1 MSDESI
7 INSSNNYDAGQIQ
20 VLEGLDAVRKRPGM
34 YVGGTDSK
42 AMHHLVYEVVDNSVD
57 EVLAGVC
64 SRIEIT
70 IHADESVTVRDNGR
84 GIPTAIHPTFR
95 NKAGDKISTLEVVMT
110 NLHAGGKFGS
120 GAYTVSGGLHG
131 VGVKAVNALSTSLI
145 AEVRRE
151 GQIFRQSYKE
161 GKPTSKVEVIG
172 TTRPEDTGTQI
183 TFLRDTSIFVED
195 NSFKWETL
203 VQRFREMAFITRGVT
218 IKFKDEREEGEGNI
232 PGGREMTFYFEDGI
246 SAFVLYLNRNKE
258 KLHSVISAEKKVGNI
273 GVEFAMQYT
282 EATAQ
287 SEYYFA
293 NTINTPDGGTHQS
306 GFRSAVTRSLNDY
319 ARKANILKEKDSNL
333 DSKDTLEG
341 LTAIVSIKHPE
352 PQFESQTK
360 VKLMNTDAKAAVE
373 QVVRESLMQ
382 FLEENPREG
391 KQIIDKCLLSQRA
404 REAAKAASELVR
416 RKSALESGTLPGKL
430 ADCSERDPAK
440 CEIFIVEGDSAGGC
454 FDGDTLVALADGRNL
469 SFKNIVAEQAAGQ
482 THFCYTI
489 RKNGKVGLERIVN
502 ARVTKQ
508 GAQVIKLTLDNG
520 EEIICTPDHRFML
533 RNGEYKAAE
542 NLTTQDSLMPLRRK
556 ESSKKEKGVTI
567 DGYEM
572 VWDPRSET
580 WLFTHVLADWY
591 NRWQHVYAELD
602 GDHCH
607 HIDFNKRNNNP
618 TNIQRLPKTDH
629 LALHRAHVSKT
640 LHQPNVFA
648 KLRQLKNTPAFRK
661 AQSERMKQP
670 ETRQILSSNA
680 KAQWQDENYKT
691 HMGEKWQAFYNSNE
705 TYRKQNQQ
713 QLDQAQRH
721 YWGIVENRNKQAA
734 RTQSFFAA
742 HPTLKKDWSEKA
754 KLQWQDDVLLAWRRE
769 QTSKQW
775 TPEFRAQR
783 QQTLHNTYYQKTVAA
798 LKQFEHQGAI
808 DLAAYDAMRCQ
819 TKDKSM
825 LRFDTF
831 CARYFAGDTQRAKET
846 VENYNHKIIKIEHL
860 SELRDVYD
868 IEVPGTHNF
877 ALASGVFVH
886 NSAKQGRDRHFQAIL
901 PLFGKIMNTERAR
914 LDKILQSD
922 AIKALVSAVGT
933 GIGEGFNIENRR
945 YDRIVLMADADV
957 DGSHIRT
964 LLLTFFFRY
973 MQPLVER
980 GHLYI
985 AQPPLYRIEAKRSKD
1000 VRYAYSDIER
1010 DGVMNEMKK
1019 KGLDTTNT
1027 AQVVVQRFKGLGE
1040 MNAEQLWDTTMD
1052 PTKRTMLKVTVEDAA
1067 EADRTFDML
1076 MGNAVP
1082 PRRAFIT
1089 RHAKEVKNLDV

>member
-161 GKPTSKVEVIG
+161 GKPTSKVEVVG
-172 TTRPEDTGTQI
+172 LTRPEDTGTQI

-195 NSFKWETL
+195 NSFKWDTL

-440 CEIFIVEGDSAGGC
+440 CEIFIVEGDSAGG
-454 FDGDTLVALADGRNL
+454 
-469 SFKNIVAEQAAGQ
+469 
-482 THFCYTI
+482 
-489 RKNGKVGLERIVN
+489 
-502 ARVTKQ
+502 
-508 GAQVIKLTLDNG
+508 
-520 EEIICTPDHRFML
+520 
-533 RNGEYKAAE
+533 
-542 NLTTQDSLMPLRRK
+542 
-556 ESSKKEKGVTI
+556 
-567 DGYEM
+567 
-572 VWDPRSET
+572 
-580 WLFTHVLADWY
+580 
-591 NRWQHVYAELD
+591 
-602 GDHCH
+602 
-607 HIDFNKRNNNP
+607 
-618 TNIQRLPKTDH
+618 
-629 LALHRAHVSKT
+629 
-640 LHQPNVFA
+640 
-648 KLRQLKNTPAFRK
+648 
-661 AQSERMKQP
+661 
-670 ETRQILSSNA
+670 
-680 KAQWQDENYKT
+680 
-691 HMGEKWQAFYNSNE
+691 
-705 TYRKQNQQ
+705 
-713 QLDQAQRH
+713 
-721 YWGIVENRNKQAA
+721 
-734 RTQSFFAA
+734 
-742 HPTLKKDWSEKA
+742 
-754 KLQWQDDVLLAWRRE
+754 
-769 QTSKQW
+769 
-775 TPEFRAQR
+775 
-783 QQTLHNTYYQKTVAA
+783 
-798 LKQFEHQGAI
+798 
-808 DLAAYDAMRCQ
+808 
-819 TKDKSM
+819 
-825 LRFDTF
+825 
-831 CARYFAGDTQRAKET
+831 
-846 VENYNHKIIKIEHL
+846 
-860 SELRDVYD
+860 
-868 IEVPGTHNF
+868 
-877 ALASGVFVH
+877 
-886 NSAKQGRDRHFQAIL
+886 SAKQGRDRHFQAIL

-985 AQPPLYRIEAKRSKD
+985 AQPPLYRIEAKRGKD

-1010 DGVMNEMKK
+1010 DGVMNDLKK

-1027 AQVVVQRFKGLGE
+1027 SQVVVQRFKGLGE

>member
-195 NSFKWETL
+195 NSFKWDTL

-258 KLHSVISAEKKVGNI
+258 KLHGVISAEKKVGNI

-440 CEIFIVEGDSAGGC
+440 CEIFIVEGDSAGG
-454 FDGDTLVALADGRNL
+454 
-469 SFKNIVAEQAAGQ
+469 
-482 THFCYTI
+482 
-489 RKNGKVGLERIVN
+489 
-502 ARVTKQ
+502 
-508 GAQVIKLTLDNG
+508 
-520 EEIICTPDHRFML
+520 
-533 RNGEYKAAE
+533 
-542 NLTTQDSLMPLRRK
+542 
-556 ESSKKEKGVTI
+556 
-567 DGYEM
+567 
-572 VWDPRSET
+572 
-580 WLFTHVLADWY
+580 
-591 NRWQHVYAELD
+591 
-602 GDHCH
+602 
-607 HIDFNKRNNNP
+607 
-618 TNIQRLPKTDH
+618 
-629 LALHRAHVSKT
+629 
-640 LHQPNVFA
+640 
-648 KLRQLKNTPAFRK
+648 
-661 AQSERMKQP
+661 
-670 ETRQILSSNA
+670 
-680 KAQWQDENYKT
+680 
-691 HMGEKWQAFYNSNE
+691 
-705 TYRKQNQQ
+705 
-713 QLDQAQRH
+713 
-721 YWGIVENRNKQAA
+721 
-734 RTQSFFAA
+734 
-742 HPTLKKDWSEKA
+742 
-754 KLQWQDDVLLAWRRE
+754 
-769 QTSKQW
+769 
-775 TPEFRAQR
+775 
-783 QQTLHNTYYQKTVAA
+783 
-798 LKQFEHQGAI
+798 
-808 DLAAYDAMRCQ
+808 
-819 TKDKSM
+819 
-825 LRFDTF
+825 
-831 CARYFAGDTQRAKET
+831 
-846 VENYNHKIIKIEHL
+846 
-860 SELRDVYD
+860 
-868 IEVPGTHNF
+868 
-877 ALASGVFVH
+877 
-886 NSAKQGRDRHFQAIL
+886 SAKQGRDRHFQAIL

>member
-95 NKAGDKISTLEVVMT
+95 NKAGEKISTLEVVMT

-195 NSFKWETL
+195 NSFKWDTL

-440 CEIFIVEGDSAGGC
+440 CEIFIVEGDSAGG
-454 FDGDTLVALADGRNL
+454 
-469 SFKNIVAEQAAGQ
+469 
-482 THFCYTI
+482 
-489 RKNGKVGLERIVN
+489 
-502 ARVTKQ
+502 
-508 GAQVIKLTLDNG
+508 
-520 EEIICTPDHRFML
+520 
-533 RNGEYKAAE
+533 
-542 NLTTQDSLMPLRRK
+542 
-556 ESSKKEKGVTI
+556 
-567 DGYEM
+567 
-572 VWDPRSET
+572 
-580 WLFTHVLADWY
+580 
-591 NRWQHVYAELD
+591 
-602 GDHCH
+602 
-607 HIDFNKRNNNP
+607 
-618 TNIQRLPKTDH
+618 
-629 LALHRAHVSKT
+629 
-640 LHQPNVFA
+640 
-648 KLRQLKNTPAFRK
+648 
-661 AQSERMKQP
+661 
-670 ETRQILSSNA
+670 
-680 KAQWQDENYKT
+680 
-691 HMGEKWQAFYNSNE
+691 
-705 TYRKQNQQ
+705 
-713 QLDQAQRH
+713 
-721 YWGIVENRNKQAA
+721 
-734 RTQSFFAA
+734 
-742 HPTLKKDWSEKA
+742 
-754 KLQWQDDVLLAWRRE
+754 
-769 QTSKQW
+769 
-775 TPEFRAQR
+775 
-783 QQTLHNTYYQKTVAA
+783 
-798 LKQFEHQGAI
+798 
-808 DLAAYDAMRCQ
+808 
-819 TKDKSM
+819 
-825 LRFDTF
+825 
-831 CARYFAGDTQRAKET
+831 
-846 VENYNHKIIKIEHL
+846 
-860 SELRDVYD
+860 
-868 IEVPGTHNF
+868 
-877 ALASGVFVH
+877 
-886 NSAKQGRDRHFQAIL
+886 SAKQGRDRHFQAIL

>member
-1 MSDESI
+1 MSDEPI
-7 INSSNNYDAGQIQ
+7 TNSGNNYDAGQIQ

-64 SRIEIT
+64 NRIEIT

-95 NKAGDKISTLEVVMT
+95 NKAGEKISTLEVVMT

-131 VGVKAVNALSTSLI
+131 VGVKAVNALSTALT

-151 GQIFRQSYKE
+151 SQIFRQSYKE
-161 GKPTSKVEVIG
+161 GKPTSKVEVVG
-172 TTRPEDTGTQI
+172 TARAEDTGTQI
-183 TFLRDTSIFVED
+183 TFLRDTGIFVED
-195 NSFKWETL
+195 NSFKWDTL

-282 EATAQ
+282 DATAQ

-319 ARKANILKEKDSNL
+319 ARKANILKEKDGNL

-382 FLEENPREG
+382 FLEENPREA

-440 CEIFIVEGDSAGGC
+440 CEIFIVEGDSAGG
-454 FDGDTLVALADGRNL
+454 
-469 SFKNIVAEQAAGQ
+469 
-482 THFCYTI
+482 
-489 RKNGKVGLERIVN
+489 
-502 ARVTKQ
+502 
-508 GAQVIKLTLDNG
+508 
-520 EEIICTPDHRFML
+520 
-533 RNGEYKAAE
+533 
-542 NLTTQDSLMPLRRK
+542 
-556 ESSKKEKGVTI
+556 
-567 DGYEM
+567 
-572 VWDPRSET
+572 
-580 WLFTHVLADWY
+580 
-591 NRWQHVYAELD
+591 
-602 GDHCH
+602 
-607 HIDFNKRNNNP
+607 
-618 TNIQRLPKTDH
+618 
-629 LALHRAHVSKT
+629 
-640 LHQPNVFA
+640 
-648 KLRQLKNTPAFRK
+648 
-661 AQSERMKQP
+661 
-670 ETRQILSSNA
+670 
-680 KAQWQDENYKT
+680 
-691 HMGEKWQAFYNSNE
+691 
-705 TYRKQNQQ
+705 
-713 QLDQAQRH
+713 
-721 YWGIVENRNKQAA
+721 
-734 RTQSFFAA
+734 
-742 HPTLKKDWSEKA
+742 
-754 KLQWQDDVLLAWRRE
+754 
-769 QTSKQW
+769 
-775 TPEFRAQR
+775 
-783 QQTLHNTYYQKTVAA
+783 
-798 LKQFEHQGAI
+798 
-808 DLAAYDAMRCQ
+808 
-819 TKDKSM
+819 
-825 LRFDTF
+825 
-831 CARYFAGDTQRAKET
+831 
-846 VENYNHKIIKIEHL
+846 
-860 SELRDVYD
+860 
-868 IEVPGTHNF
+868 
-877 ALASGVFVH
+877 
-886 NSAKQGRDRHFQAIL
+886 SAKQGRDRHFQAIL

-1000 VRYAYSDIER
+1000 VRYAYSDVER
-1010 DGVMNEMKK
+1010 DGVMNELKK
-1019 KGLDTTNT
+1019 KGLDTANT

-1052 PTKRTMLKVTVEDAA
+1052 PTRRTMLKVTVEDAA